1 MMMRTITTTIT
12 RIAPTALPT
21 TVAKEL
27 EEPPAEVDFSGEETV
42 GEEVVVGTRMVVKRM
57 T

>member
-1 MMMRTITTTIT
+1 M
-12 RIAPTALPT
+12 
-21 TVAKEL
+21 TVAMEL
-27 EEPPAEVDFSGEETV
+27 EEPSAEVDFGGEETV